1 MKLNVKLQLT
11 VSPND
16 KILNFIANTWY
27 NRATLHTDHRL
38 MIESIGLTRDN
49 VKSYFHDLVLKAAKF
64 SEDMRTGE
72 KNELSFLRKLYVP
85 AAFGMILNGIG
96 DVSTPEYD
104 LNVVH
109 SENPYELDDKK
120 MLEISGKFLA
130 IRDFEPSENN
140 QFGYNTLEG
149 DECMFAI
156 VDESYLKLESG
167 QSALRKFT
175 GKSIDDAFLAA
186 TAVVGL
192 KPVSTDTKLLYP
204 TIGVIEHDNIV
215 TLTSA
220 VKAEKVI

>member
-64 SEDMRTGE
+64 SEDVRTGE

-109 SENPYELDDKK
+109 SENPYDLDDKE

-156 VDESYLKLESG
+156 VDESYLKLDSG

-204 TIGVIEHDNIV
+204 MIGVIEHDNIV